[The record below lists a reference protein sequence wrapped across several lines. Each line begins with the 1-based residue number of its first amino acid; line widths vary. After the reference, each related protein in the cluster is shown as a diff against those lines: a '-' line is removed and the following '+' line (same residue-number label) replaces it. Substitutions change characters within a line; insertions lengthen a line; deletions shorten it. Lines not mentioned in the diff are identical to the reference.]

1 MANELTNIQLVL
13 NYVKTTL
20 GITWTTEDQVLT
32 NYIQGIV
39 AMIKQ
44 MTWIDVLATSDP
56 KTELYDGAWQ
66 RELFLKWKPIAS
78 ITSISENTNQ
88 RGTPNWKA
96 MDVNSYVSRASGE
109 IDFHYWLARGFQN
122 IKVVYKVKNTSE
134 LLADYNFADLF
145 LAIAMLVW
153 NIRANQETT
162 WIASESVSG
171 TTITFAKQAITNEIQ
186 TLLNKF
192 ITIAI

>member
-44 MTWIDVLATSDP
+44 MTWIDVLATSDDI
-56 KTELYDGAWQ
+56 TELYDGAWQ

-88 RGTPNWKA
+88 RWTPNWNI
-96 MDVNSYVSRASGE
+96 MENVSYVSRASGE

-145 LAIAMLVW
+145 LAIAMLAW
-153 NIRANQETT
+153 NIRANQQTT

>member
-1 MANELTNIQLVL
+1 MANEETNIQLVL
-13 NYVKTTL
+13 NFVKTTL
-20 GITWTTEDQVLT
+20 KISWTDEDAVLT

-66 RELFLKWKPIAS
+66 RELFLKWKPIKT

-88 RGTPNWKA
+88 RGTPNWNA

-109 IDFHYWLARGFQN
+109 IDFHYWLSRGFQN
-122 IKVVYKVKNTSE
+122 IKVVYSVMNTSE
-134 LLADYNFADLF
+134 LLADYDYADLF
-145 LAIAMLVW
+145 LAIAMLAW
-153 NIRANQETT
+153 NIRSNQETT

>member
-44 MTWIDVLATSDP
+44 MTWIDVLATSDEI
-56 KTELYDGAWQ
+56 TELYDGAWQ

-88 RGTPNWKA
+88 RGTPNWNI
-96 MDVNSYVSRASGE
+96 MDNVQYVSRASGE

-145 LAIAMLVW
+145 LAIAMLAW
-153 NIRANQETT
+153 NIRSNQETT

>member
-1 MANELTNIQLVL
+1 MANEQTNIQLVL
-13 NYVKTTL
+13 NFVKTTL
-20 GITWTTEDQVLT
+20 KITWTDEDAVLT

-39 AMIKQ
+39 AMVKQ
-44 MTWIDVLATSDP
+44 MTWIDILATSDP
-56 KTELYDGAWQ
+56 KTELYDWAWQ
-66 RELFLKWKPIAS
+66 RELFLKWKPIKT

-88 RGTPNWKA
+88 RGTPNWNV

-122 IKVVYKVKNTSE
+122 IKVVYSVMNTSE

>member
-1 MANELTNIQLVL
+1 MEQCCLI
-13 NYVKTTL
+13 YYK
-20 GITWTTEDQVLT
+20 
-32 NYIQGIV
+32 
-39 AMIKQ
+39 
-44 MTWIDVLATSDP
+44 
-56 KTELYDGAWQ
+56 
-66 RELFLKWKPIAS
+66 
-78 ITSISENTNQ
+78 
-88 RGTPNWKA
+88 
-96 MDVNSYVSRASGE
+96 
-109 IDFHYWLARGFQN
+109 N

-145 LAIAMLVW
+145 LAIAMLAW
-153 NIRANQETT
+153 NIRSNQETT

>member
-44 MTWIDVLATSDP
+44 MTWIDVLATSDDI
-56 KTELYDGAWQ
+56 TELYDGAWQ

-88 RGTPNWKA
+88 RGTTNWNI
-96 MDVNSYVSRASGE
+96 MDNVQYVSRASGE

-145 LAIAMLVW
+145 LAIAMLAW
-153 NIRANQETT
+153 NIRSNQETT